1 MSETGKVRKSR
12 ARPAWKR
19 WALRVGIA
27 LAVIIAALLLVNGI
41 VNWRA
46 GRAIRAEVA
55 AIRAAREPLNWDE
68 LARTD
73 REGHVVEGDGP
84 SPDSEIS
91 RTYAAAM
98 AGAAEWGKGE
108 GVGVYS
114 SLRKAKKPAVE
125 KAEALAES
133 LKGFREALAL
143 FRKGATLKGQVVAA
157 EVTRGDFERIM
168 SRLSLIRMS
177 GRMLSARALVAA
189 ARGRGDE
196 AVEWCIALC
205 RFAGAVPDETLISGL
220 VSIAVRHVIC
230 ETVESCQKWAP
241 SSPAKTRELMAALA
255 ELETDAPM
263 VRMLCGERVLGI
275 SIFQGGKYVGRAP
288 KFFKR
293 PNHAEYLLVMRKAI
307 SAARMPFPACLDEMD
322 ALVQRSKGRSGFF
335 ALVNQLTPAL
345 SAAFVKAGRAQAEV
359 RVLRVWLALR
369 CARTKGTGLP
379 VNLEGLAPEY
389 LEKVPLDPFSGKP
402 MLYKRTDAG
411 CLVYS
416 VGDDR
421 TDDGGAEPAAG
432 KTRYGPGTDIVI
444 ELEK

>member
-1 MSETGKVRKSR
+1 MSETEKAGKSR

-19 WALRVGIA
+19 WAFRLGIA

-46 GRAIRAEVA
+46 GKAIRAEVA

-68 LARTD
+68 LVRTD
-73 REGHVVEGDGP
+73 REGHVVEGNGF

-91 RTYAAAM
+91 RTYAGAM
-98 AGAAEWGKGE
+98 AGAATWGKGK
-108 GVGVYS
+108 GVEILS
-114 SLRKAKKPAVE
+114 SLRKAKGPAVE
-125 KAEALAES
+125 KVEALVES
-133 LKGFREALAL
+133 LKGFREALGL
-143 FRKGATLKGQVVAA
+143 FRHGATLKGQVVAA
-157 EVTRGDFERIM
+157 EVTRGDFEGIM

-177 GRMLSARALVAA
+177 GRMLAGRALVAA
-189 ARGRGDE
+189 ARGHGDE

-205 RFAGAVPDETLISGL
+205 KFAGAIPDENLISGL

-230 ETVESCQKWAP
+230 ETVKSCQEWAP
-241 SSPAKTRELMAALA
+241 SSAAKTRELMAALA
-255 ELETDAPM
+255 ELETDTPM

-275 SIFQGGKYVGRAP
+275 SIFQGGKYVGGAP

-307 SAARMPFPACLDEMD
+307 SAARLSFPASLDEMD
-322 ALVQRSKGRSGFF
+322 ALVQRSKERSGFF
-335 ALVNQLTPAL
+335 ALVNQLTPSL
-345 SAAFVKAGRAQAEV
+345 SAAFEQAARAQAEL
-359 RVLRVWLALR
+359 RVVRVWLAIR
-369 CARTKGTGLP
+369 CAGAEGRGLP
-379 VNLEGLAPEY
+379 ENLEALAPEY
-389 LEKVPLDPFSGKP
+389 LEKVPLDPFTGKP
-402 MLYKRTDAG
+402 LLYKRTDAG

-421 TDDGGAEPAAG
+421 TDDGGTAPAAG
-432 KTRYGPGTDIVI
+432 QTRYGVGTDIVI